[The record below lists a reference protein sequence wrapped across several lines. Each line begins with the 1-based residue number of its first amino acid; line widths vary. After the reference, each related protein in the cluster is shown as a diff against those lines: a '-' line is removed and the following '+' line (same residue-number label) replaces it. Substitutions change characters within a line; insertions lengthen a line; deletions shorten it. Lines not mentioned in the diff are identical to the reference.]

1 MTSIAVIGSGLSGLT
16 LAHKLR
22 SQFEVQIFEKAPKP
36 GGRITSRLSP
46 HFTFDHG
53 AQFFSVKTPT
63 FAEFIHPMLESGVIA
78 DWQARFVEIDVDEI
92 TSHREWTGE
101 FPHYVGT
108 PSMAAISE
116 WLSNGLNIH
125 YDAKVTQLIQKDKQ
139 WIVETED
146 GLRSQPFDWLITTPP
161 VEQASALLPDH
172 IVYKTSLAAIKM
184 LPCYALMVALK
195 ESPNLAFDAALVKDQ
210 NLSWISVNHTKPG
223 RKGFGLVS
231 HAANTWAA
239 ENIDIPLPEVKKKM
253 LATLLKITNISPEII
268 VETDIKRWVYANI
281 AKQDGPP
288 YFIDHANR
296 IASCGD
302 WCIAGRVEAAFTSGS
317 LLANTIIEM
326 NSP

>member
-22 SQFEVQIFEKAPKP
+22 SHFDVQIFEKAPKP
-36 GGRITSRLSP
+36 GGRVASRLSP

-53 AQFFSVKTPT
+53 AQFFSVKTPP
-63 FAEFIHPMLESGVIA
+63 FAEFIHPMLEAGVIA
-78 DWQARFVEIDVDEI
+78 DWQAKFVEIDGDEI
-92 TSHREWTGE
+92 TSHREWTAE

-108 PSMAAISE
+108 PSMAAIGE

-146 GLRSQPFDWLITTPP
+146 GHRSQLFDWLITTPP

-184 LPCYALMVALK
+184 LPCYALMVTLK
-195 ESPNLAFDAALVKDQ
+195 ESPNLAFDAALIKDQ

-223 RKGFGLVS
+223 RQGFGLVS
-231 HAANTWAA
+231 HAANAWAA
-239 ENIDIPLPEVKKKM
+239 ENIDTPLAEVKKKM

-268 VETDIKRWVYANI
+268 LETDIKRWVYANI

-288 YFIDHANR
+288 YFIDYENR

-317 LLANTIIEM
+317 LLANTITEM
-326 NSP
+326 NTP